1 MVLSAPLLRADP
13 VEDERGRRTRAI
25 AENLMSP
32 FCPGMT
38 LATCTSP
45 AAREWRSDI
54 REWVNQGL
62 GDDEIRSRLEQRA
75 GRDLSGTP
83 RSALGWFLPLTI
95 TAASMA
101 VFAWLLY
108 RWRRKDDDQH
118 REFRPA
124 ELDAALDA
132 RLEARLER
140 ELERGEP

>member
-1 MVLSAPLLRADP
+1 MVVSAPLLRADP
-13 VEDERGRRTRAI
+13 VDDQRGQRTRAI

-38 LATCTSP
+38 LAACTSP
-45 AAREWRSDI
+45 AAREWRADI

-75 GRDLSGTP
+75 GHDLSGTP

-95 TAASMA
+95 TAGSMA
-101 VFAWLLY
+101 LLAWLLY
-108 RWRRKDDDQH
+108 RWRRTDDAK
-118 REFRPA
+118 PKA
-124 ELDAALDA
+124 PKPVELDAALDA

-140 ELERGEP
+140 ELERGDP